1 MKDEQLSQAVKL
13 AQTAS
18 HLLIVVTIFAAS
30 IVAMSTIRSCNDCPP
45 CPPCARIEPRPPG
58 LLGTGSS
65 GDPFRVEVRDGG
77 LLGGSA
83 ERAP

>member
-1 MKDEQLSQAVKL
+1 MKDEQQLSQAVKL

-18 HLLIVVTIFAAS
+18 RLLIVVTIFAAS

-45 CPPCARIEPRPPG
+45 CAPVRVR
-58 LLGTGSS
+58 
-65 GDPFRVEVRDGG
+65 GDGA
-77 LLGGSA
+77 LSGSA